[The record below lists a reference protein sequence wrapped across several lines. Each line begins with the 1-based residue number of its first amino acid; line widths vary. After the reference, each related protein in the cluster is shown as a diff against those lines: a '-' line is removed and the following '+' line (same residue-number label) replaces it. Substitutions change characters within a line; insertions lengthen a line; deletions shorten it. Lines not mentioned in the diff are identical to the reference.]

1 MTLERTRGSGPHAG
15 QRILAAGAPI
25 TTARGAVIMLHGRGA
40 SAHDIIGLSDH
51 LGQEDIAY
59 FAPQAAGSV
68 WYPQRFLELRAL
80 NQPHLDSALG
90 VVHALVDDVVAAG
103 IRRERIVL
111 LGFSQGA
118 CLALEAVARRPGRYG
133 GAVGLSGGLIGAA
146 NELWNGTDDLA
157 GTPVLLGCAELD
169 GHIPISRVQETAARF
184 EKAGANV
191 TTRIYRGSAHGVNA
205 DEIELTTA
213 LLTGLGAEAA
223 A

>member
-1 MTLERTRGSGPHAG
+1 MTIDRTRGSGPHAG
-15 QRILAAGAPI
+15 QRILTAGAPI
-25 TTARGAVIMLHGRGA
+25 QDARGAVITLHGRGA
-40 SAHDIIGLSDH
+40 SADDIIGLSTH
-51 LGQEDIAY
+51 LGQDDIAY

-68 WYPQRFLELRAL
+68 WYPQRFLEPKAL
-80 NQPHLDSALG
+80 NQPWLDSALG
-90 VVHALVDDVVAAG
+90 VVHALVDDIIAAG
-103 IRRERIVL
+103 IARNRIVL

-118 CLALEAVARRPGRYG
+118 CLALEAVARKPGRYG
-133 GAVGLSGGLIGAA
+133 GAVGLSGGLIGTS
-146 NELWNGTDDLA
+146 NELWNGSDDMA
-157 GTPVLLGCAELD
+157 ATPVLLGCAELD
-169 GHIPISRVQETAARF
+169 GHIPLSRVQETAARF